1 VCSYTGVFC
10 AQALDDNSVT
20 TVAGIDLNGGDI
32 AGYLPP
38 ELGLLTDI
46 ALFHIN
52 SNRFCGI
59 IPDTFSRLTILHELD
74 VSNNRFVGLFPKVVL
89 QLPALKYVDNIPT
102 DFILVTTFYKFRTT
116 YLSWFMFIF
125 LHPSCRNIYSFIY
138 LMNCMFVAG
147 TLTLGTMIL
156 KVLFQQ
162 SFLTKL

>member
-1 VCSYTGVFC
+1 MPPCQNKIAHNYLVNLIQAWKHAIYSDPKNFTGNWVGQDVCSYTGVFC
-10 AQALDDNSVT
+10 AQALDDNSAT

-89 QLPALKYVDNIPT
+89 QLSALKYVDPT
-102 DFILVTTFYKFRTT
+102 NFILVTTFYK
-116 YLSWFMFIF
+116 L
-125 LHPSCRNIYSFIY
+125 
-138 LMNCMFVAG
+138 
-147 TLTLGTMIL
+147 
-156 KVLFQQ
+156 
-162 SFLTKL
+162 